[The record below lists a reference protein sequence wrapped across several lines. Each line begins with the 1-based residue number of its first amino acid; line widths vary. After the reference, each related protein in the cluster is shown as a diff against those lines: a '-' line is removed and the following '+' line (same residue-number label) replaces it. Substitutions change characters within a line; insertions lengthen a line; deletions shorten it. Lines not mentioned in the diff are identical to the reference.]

1 MVLITMLY
9 SIDYC
14 SIDNYS
20 IDADAAFSDAF
31 IQMLALVHNTMILMA
46 NATKSISY

>member
-1 MVLITMLY
+1 MLY

-31 IQMLALVHNTMILMA
+31 IQMLALVYNKTILMA
-46 NATKSISY
+46 TRQKVFHTDADT